1 MENFADEIHQ
11 TPDRR
16 PESTK
21 LKYSSR
27 FVISP
32 DDI

>member
-16 PESTK
+16 PEGTK